1 VGLDRPEGPFVP
13 AAPEQAAAIT
23 GGTGEY
29 RTARGEIVVRAEADQ
44 IIVKLAR

>member
-1 VGLDRPEGPFVP
+1 MPGPFVP
-13 AAPEQAAAIT
+13 AQPESTAAIT

-44 IIVKLAR
+44 IVVKLAR